1 MPSNIVITP
10 ASGLIAFTSSSGNT
24 QNITQNSNGTIT
36 FSGVTTGVGIG
47 TASPVGALH
56 IVSNNQ
62 NLASDAASSYT
73 NAKFRLDPFKTSSI
87 GVSMGLISP
96 NINYIQASYNDGTTA
111 PLSINPYGGNVGIGA
126 TPDNTYQ
133 GLTIYGSN
141 PSLRLKGSN
150 GSSWT
155 WIEFATSGGTNN
167 FSMGVNQSIPQF
179 VIKAGAG
186 LDSPSFTM
194 STTGAS
200 TFSSTLN
207 IGGVTDIQSAR
218 TVQLTL
224 LKLSTTTL
232 SSDINDEI
240 SIDFGRGAMSKYSGR
255 ISGYLS
261 NFSTYDGGLKFYS
274 STSGTLNTTPAIT
287 INSSNNVGIGITSP
301 LSPLHQVGGGASY
314 TGEAR
319 FGGNTTDFGLLLNY
333 TQASSTSGSIYC
345 SPNYSSSGVLFK
357 LGAGAGNTNQ
367 LVLVGNGRIGI
378 GTTTPYQQVSIVPT
392 TELATNTSGQFSI
405 CESSNN
411 ANYRLNLGY
420 YFTGSAYIGFIQAY
434 QGSVGSTLQINPN
447 GGNVG
452 IKNTSPSG
460 LLEVGIVNNNSTY
473 GGHFFST
480 FQIPVDTWSAVFYV
494 PSNNQWNAITEF
506 TWTSSGDYNRSGAA
520 YMRWAYEGGAATLG
534 VVYTLYNN
542 SQNATATFR
551 KSGNEIQIYI
561 TGGVVPYYVQAR
573 IQGSQAS

>member
-36 FSGVTTGVGIG
+36 FSGATTGVGIG

-73 NAKFRLDPFKTSSI
+73 NAKFRLDPFNTSSI

-96 NINYIQASYNDGTTA
+96 NINYIQASYNNGTTA
-111 PLSINPYGGNVGIGA
+111 ALSINPYGGNVGIGA

-167 FSMGVNQSIPQF
+167 FSMGVNQTIPQF

-194 STTGAS
+194 SSTGVA
-200 TFSSTLN
+200 TFTNDVILPYSKSLAFNSVANQYITADATGIALGTAN
-207 IGGVTDIQSAR
+207 LAR
-218 TVQLTL
+218 LF
-224 LKLSTTTL
+224 
-232 SSDINDEI
+232 IN
-240 SIDFGRGAMSKYSGR
+240 
-255 ISGYLS
+255 
-261 NFSTYDGGLKFYS
+261 
-274 STSGTLNTTPAIT
+274 TSG
-287 INSSNNVGIGITSP
+287 NVGIGTTSP
-301 LSPLHQVGGGASY
+301 LQTSTNRTVLTINGTTNTILNLSAGGTLTSYWYADAGGSTFETIGTNIISASGANSINFN
-314 TGEAR
+314 TNGSER
-319 FGGNTTDFGLLLNY
+319 MRITSGGN
-333 TQASSTSGSIYC
+333 
-345 SPNYSSSGVLFK
+345 V
-357 LGAGAGNTNQ
+357 
-367 LVLVGNGRIGI
+367 GI
-378 GTTTPYQQVSIVPT
+378 GTTSALQTLTLAGTQMMYNTGGDGVANTVIGSITSQVRNYGTGIATSSFASIQFATDPT
-392 TELATNTSGQFSI
+392 TWYKGDIRFLTNGSDGTS
-405 CESSNN
+405 
-411 ANYRLNLGY
+411 
-420 YFTGSAYIGFIQAY
+420 TG
-434 QGSVGSTLQINPN
+434 GSEKMRITS

-460 LLEVGIVNNNSTY
+460 LLEIGVVNDNSTY

-480 FQIPVDTWSAVFYV
+480 FQIPVDTWSLIFYV

-520 YMRWAYEGGAATLG
+520 YMRWAYEAGAATLG
-534 VVYTLYNN
+534 VVYTLFNN

-561 TGGVVPYYVQAR
+561 TGGVAPYYVQAR
-573 IQGSQAS
+573 IQGSRAS

>member
-1 MPSNIVITP
+1 MPSNIIITP

-24 QNITQNSNGTIT
+24 QNINQNSNGTIT
-36 FSGVTTGVGIG
+36 FSGATTGVGIG

-73 NAKFRLDPFKTSSI
+73 NAKFRLDPFNTSSI

-96 NINYIQASYNDGTTA
+96 NINYIQASYNNGTTA
-111 PLSINPYGGNVGIGA
+111 ALSINPYGGNVGIGA

-167 FSMGVNQSIPQF
+167 FSMGVNQTIPQF

-194 STTGAS
+194 SSTGVA
-200 TFSSTLN
+200 TFTNDVILPYSKSLAFNSVANQYITADATGIALGTAN
-207 IGGVTDIQSAR
+207 LAR
-218 TVQLTL
+218 LF
-224 LKLSTTTL
+224 
-232 SSDINDEI
+232 IN
-240 SIDFGRGAMSKYSGR
+240 
-255 ISGYLS
+255 
-261 NFSTYDGGLKFYS
+261 
-274 STSGTLNTTPAIT
+274 TSG
-287 INSSNNVGIGITSP
+287 NVGIGTTSP
-301 LSPLHQVGGGASY
+301 LQTSTNRTVLTINGTTNTILNLSAGGTLTSYWYADAGGSTFETIGTNIISASGANSINFN
-314 TGEAR
+314 TNGSER
-319 FGGNTTDFGLLLNY
+319 MRITSGGN
-333 TQASSTSGSIYC
+333 
-345 SPNYSSSGVLFK
+345 V
-357 LGAGAGNTNQ
+357 
-367 LVLVGNGRIGI
+367 GI
-378 GTTTPYQQVSIVPT
+378 GTTSALQTLTLAGTQMMYNTGGDGVANTVIGSITSQVRNYGTGIATSSFASIQFATDPT
-392 TELATNTSGQFSI
+392 TWYKGDIRFLTNGSDGTS
-405 CESSNN
+405 
-411 ANYRLNLGY
+411 
-420 YFTGSAYIGFIQAY
+420 TG
-434 QGSVGSTLQINPN
+434 GSEKMRITS

-460 LLEVGIVNNNSTY
+460 LLEIGVVNDNSTY

-480 FQIPVDTWSAVFYV
+480 FQIPVDTWSLIFYV

-520 YMRWAYEGGAATLG
+520 YMRWAYEAGAATLG
-534 VVYTLYNN
+534 VVYTLFNN

-561 TGGVVPYYVQAR
+561 TGGVAPYYVQAR
-573 IQGSQAS
+573 IQGSRAS